1 MAHRRARRVDTGHP
15 GEDRDGLRREG
26 LRPARAHR
34 DRGVGVRVQFA
45 LWIDPR
51 QRGLLLS
58 RGPRRS
64 GSARPAGRA
73 GRAGLHEPLSQGDA
87 APSLPHARRRP
98 GRRPSLPLRTHAG
111 RVRGRCA
118 GAARRYEEDPR
129 RDRLSAPRGR
139 AGAAP
144 RRRGRVPDRL
154 PAPRGARRHLDP
166 HRSLAGPRAGRT
178 GRPSGEAGRRSAH
191 GPRHPRHR
199 RDRGGR
205 VASALGP
212 QGPARPRRPDG
223 GAVLKAALFREHGGA
238 EKILY
243 EDYRDPVVSPAEV
256 LVRVKACALNH
267 VDMLLLDGRFP
278 PPEGLPHVNGCEVTG
293 TIEAVGAGVTGWER
307 GQRVIIFPGFACGS
321 CEYCLRGE
329 RTVCVR
335 YGYLG
340 AHKDGGY
347 AELVRAPA
355 ANLLPLPAA
364 VSFEA
369 GAAVPLAMLT
379 SWHALVAQAEV
390 RPGQT
395 VLVQA
400 AGSGVGSAAIQIARL
415 CGARVIT
422 TVGADDKIEFAKSL
436 GAERVVNYR
445 TQDFVEETKTW
456 TGKRGVDVVVEHI
469 GGDTFEQSVYAL
481 TRLGT
486 LVTIGSHDTHWGR
499 LDLRHVYS
507 RNLRILGTNLGSI
520 VELKT
525 VLDHIVQGRL
535 RPVVD
540 RAFPLKD
547 ARAAVQHVLDR
558 KNKGKVL
565 LVS

>member
-1 MAHRRARRVDTGHP
+1 
-15 GEDRDGLRREG
+15 
-26 LRPARAHR
+26 
-34 DRGVGVRVQFA
+34 
-45 LWIDPR
+45 
-51 QRGLLLS
+51 
-58 RGPRRS
+58 
-64 GSARPAGRA
+64 
-73 GRAGLHEPLSQGDA
+73 
-87 APSLPHARRRP
+87 
-98 GRRPSLPLRTHAG
+98 
-111 RVRGRCA
+111 
-118 GAARRYEEDPR
+118 
-129 RDRLSAPRGR
+129 
-139 AGAAP
+139 
-144 RRRGRVPDRL
+144 
-154 PAPRGARRHLDP
+154 
-166 HRSLAGPRAGRT
+166 
-178 GRPSGEAGRRSAH
+178 
-191 GPRHPRHR
+191 
-199 RDRGGR
+199 
-205 VASALGP
+205 
-212 QGPARPRRPDG
+212 
-223 GAVLKAALFREHGGA
+223 LKAALFREHGGA

-243 EDYRDPVVSPAEV
+243 EDYRDPAIGPGEA
-256 LVRVKACALNH
+256 LVRVKACALNQ

-293 TIEAVGAGVTGWER
+293 TIEATSAGGAGLR
-307 GQRVIIFPGFACGS
+307 PGQRVIVFPGFACGI
-321 CEYCLRGE
+321 CEYCVRGE

-347 AELVRAPA
+347 AELVKVPV
-355 ANLLPLPAA
+355 ANVLPLAESI
-364 VSFEA
+364 SFES

-422 TVGADDKIEFAKSL
+422 TVGSDDKVEFARSL
-436 GAERVVNYR
+436 GAEQVVNYR
-445 TQDFVEETKTW
+445 TQDFVEETRKW

-469 GGDTFEQSVYAL
+469 GGETFERSVYAL
-481 TRLGT
+481 TRLGK

-507 RNLRILGTNLGSI
+507 KNLRVLGTNLGSI
-520 VELKT
+520 VELGT
-525 VLDHIVQGRL
+525 VLDHVVQGRL
-535 RPVVD
+535 RPIVD